1 MSASVM
7 TKTSVSAKK
16 STLFV
21 DEDAFHSA
29 RVAALPRPDLPVN
42 LVPLPRG
49 CYPTADVFEVLF
61 PSQSGFPRFLAVQR
75 GRDEERVQLERS

>member
-1 MSASVM
+1 M
-7 TKTSVSAKK
+7 TKTSVGAKK

-61 PSQSGFPRFLAVQR
+61 PSPWFLAVQR